1 MENTLKYISI
11 QHELGMSIGLE
22 LPLQPMLRRFTKV
35 AVRRLNLAEVRLYF
49 LHDRQGQLAL
59 PNDIKSS
66 VLKPYFSSTLSETVA
81 TPAALS
87 DTFERLIGFPTDYIL
102 QHDDTT
108 GEYTYYYNLTN
119 IGMISLHLYH
129 QPIHAELL
137 ELLKPIVERLA
148 ISCQASI
155 EHHHLL
161 QAIDDRKRAE
171 EVVRF
176 QLLHDELTQLPNRRS
191 FMRHLDELNSTYNAR
206 KLKAAVLFIDFDRFK
221 TVNDTLGHAVGD
233 SLLQAIAK
241 TFIKLVRSHEMV
253 ARLSGDEFVIVLSE
267 TEQQNQSV
275 YQIVENTLSNIQ
287 LAFSNPLQAGEHLLH
302 ITPSIGVEFFPN
314 KNYTSEQIL
323 RHADTAMYVAKSQAP
338 NSAVI
343 YDRSMSV
350 ELEHRQFIEK
360 QLQQAIKEP
369 EQFGLLY
376 QPQFNARGDCI
387 GAEALVRWNGQNLS
401 PEEFIPVAEDTGL
414 MLELGHQILS
424 RACHDLKQLQDESAT
439 GHVKRI
445 SVNVSA
451 LQFNQRNFISELTSI
466 ISNAEANSH
475 LIGIEITESALVKNT
490 DEAIKKIAALSEM
503 GIRVSI
509 DDFGTGYS
517 SLAYLNRLPVNA
529 LKIDQTFVKGIAK
542 DANNLAIVE
551 TIMALG
557 HSIGLSVMAEG
568 VENEADLQCLK
579 RLGCE
584 LYQGFYFGKPMPL
597 AMAKHS
603 LLPNYSTA
611 DEPAN
616 P

>member
-1 MENTLKYISI
+1 M
-11 QHELGMSIGLE
+11 
-22 LPLQPMLRRFTKV
+22 
-35 AVRRLNLAEVRLYF
+35 
-49 LHDRQGQLAL
+49 
-59 PNDIKSS
+59 
-66 VLKPYFSSTLSETVA
+66 
-81 TPAALS
+81 
-87 DTFERLIGFPTDYIL
+87 
-102 QHDDTT
+102 
-108 GEYTYYYNLTN
+108 
-119 IGMISLHLYH
+119 
-129 QPIHAELL
+129 
-137 ELLKPIVERLA
+137 
-148 ISCQASI
+148 
-155 EHHHLL
+155 
-161 QAIDDRKRAE
+161 
-171 EVVRF
+171 
-176 QLLHDELTQLPNRRS
+176 
-191 FMRHLDELNSTYNAR
+191 
-206 KLKAAVLFIDFDRFK
+206 
-221 TVNDTLGHAVGD
+221 
-233 SLLQAIAK
+233 
-241 TFIKLVRSHEMV
+241 
-253 ARLSGDEFVIVLSE
+253 
-267 TEQQNQSV
+267 
-275 YQIVENTLSNIQ
+275 
-287 LAFSNPLQAGEHLLH
+287 
-302 ITPSIGVEFFPN
+302 
-314 KNYTSEQIL
+314 
-323 RHADTAMYVAKSQAP
+323 
-338 NSAVI
+338 
-343 YDRSMSV
+343 
-350 ELEHRQFIEK
+350 
-360 QLQQAIKEP
+360 
-369 EQFGLLY
+369 LY

-568 VENEADLQCLK
+568 VENDADLQCLK